1 MLEIN
6 ENYIEKKWE
15 RAIDLLEMDQISRKK
30 TDPFDYNESLY
41 KNGQGFLN
49 IQYSFLSL
57 VKKYNTEG

>member
-30 TDPFDYNESLY
+30 QIHLIITSLY
-41 KNGQGFLN
+41 IKMDKA
-49 IQYSFLSL
+49 S
-57 VKKYNTEG
+57 